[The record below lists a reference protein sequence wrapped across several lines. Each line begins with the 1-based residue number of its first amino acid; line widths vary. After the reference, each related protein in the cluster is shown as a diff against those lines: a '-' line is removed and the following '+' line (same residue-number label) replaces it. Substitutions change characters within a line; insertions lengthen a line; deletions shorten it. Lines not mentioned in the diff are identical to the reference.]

1 MPPPG
6 ETEQQVIRWNDAV
19 RQTGVIRLFVEAG
32 LRRGGWAGLVDKAIV
47 ALNGELASKGI
58 GVAIKQVAR
67 AADAEAILDTRPGIE
82 LHGQSFL
89 DTNGTPFLQRVTIQ
103 VPATPKVSKQYKDAR
118 EAGPGVRLYMI
129 AHELIHT
136 LGLTN
141 AAHSRDDVFTRNPGL
156 LTKGMVL
163 EGKGITEDVIR
174 SYDLSAI
181 IPPIRLGAAT
191 IANLQKA
198 WPAP

>member
-1 MPPPG
+1 
-6 ETEQQVIRWNDAV
+6 
-19 RQTGVIRLFVEAG
+19 
-32 LRRGGWAGLVDKAIV
+32 
-47 ALNGELASKGI
+47 
-58 GVAIKQVAR
+58 
-67 AADAEAILDTRPGIE
+67 
-82 LHGQSFL
+82 LHGQSLL
-89 DTNGTPFLQRVTIQ
+89 DTGGTPFLQRVTIQ
-103 VPATPKVSKQYKDAR
+103 VPATPKVSMQYKDAR

-141 AAHSRDDVFTRNPGL
+141 AAHSRDDVFTRKPGL

-174 SYDLSAI
+174 SYDLSTL

-198 WPAP
+198 WP

>member
-6 ETEQQVIRWNDAV
+6 ETEQQVIQWNDAV

-32 LRRGGWAGLVDKAIV
+32 LRRGGWAGIVDKALA
-47 ALNGELASKGI
+47 ALNDELARKGI
-58 GVAIKQVAR
+58 RVVIKKVTK
-67 AADAEAILDTRPGIE
+67 AADAEAILDTTPGID
-82 LHGQSFL
+82 LHGQSLL
-89 DTNGTPFLQRVTIQ
+89 DTGGTPFLQRVTIQ

-118 EAGPGVRLYMI
+118 EAGSGVRLYMI

-174 SYDLSAI
+174 SYDLSTL

-198 WPAP
+198 WP